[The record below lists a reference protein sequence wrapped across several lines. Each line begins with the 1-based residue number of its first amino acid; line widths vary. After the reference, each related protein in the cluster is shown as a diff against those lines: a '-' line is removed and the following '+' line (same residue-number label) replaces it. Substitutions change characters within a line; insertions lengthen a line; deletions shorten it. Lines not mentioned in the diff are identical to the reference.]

1 MMIHS
6 VTNRFQFF
14 SFFLDSQI
22 LDLGCGDG
30 AVGEAL
36 KAKGFEDLIGIDIS
50 KGMLD
55 IAQNKGTYTSLKK
68 GDLQQ
73 TLPFEDGTFD
83 CAVSSAVSTYLSELR
98 ALNKFSKFSSFKHC
112 FEHFAFLFPDHTALS
127 NWIPV
132 VKNGGYL
139 CLVHKASVWTKWTD
153 EQDRLEK
160 SGVWNKIWTSKPLP
174 FLPSLEGSGTDKAK
188 IFIYQKV

>member
-83 CAVSSAVSTYLSELR
+83 CAVSSAVSTYLSELFIKKNH
-98 ALNKFSKFSSFKHC
+98 LN
-112 FEHFAFLFPDHTALS
+112 L
-127 NWIPV
+127 
-132 VKNGGYL
+132 
-139 CLVHKASVWTKWTD
+139 
-153 EQDRLEK
+153 
-160 SGVWNKIWTSKPLP
+160 
-174 FLPSLEGSGTDKAK
+174 
-188 IFIYQKV
+188 IFQTLL

>member
-98 ALNKFSKFSSFKHC
+98 ALNKFSKFY
-112 FEHFAFLFPDHTALS
+112 LS
-127 NWIPV
+127 NIALNILHFFQTTQPCQIGFQSSRRVATSAWCTRRQCGLSGQMN
-132 VKNGGYL
+132 KN
-139 CLVHKASVWTKWTD
+139 D
-153 EQDRLEK
+153 
-160 SGVWNKIWTSKPLP
+160 
-174 FLPSLEGSGTDKAK
+174 
-188 IFIYQKV
+188 